1 MFPVMRTRTP
11 ELTVEQIPEKL
22 CNLLCNY
29 RESTKAT
36 SLPET
41 QLSEKNELSW
51 ESLSIYFGPGFR
63 RETYCLLK
71 RLAQSRS
78 LLLVGSAQ
86 VVSRPRKKVSRYEAA
101 PFD

>member
-11 ELTVEQIPEKL
+11 ELTVEQIREKL

-41 QLSEKNELSW
+41 QLLKKMSFRWNLCRYTQDLDLGERLIVCGNDLLSHGLCFW
-51 ESLSIYFGPGFR
+51 LVAPKLSLGPG
-63 RETYCLLK
+63 
-71 RLAQSRS
+71 
-78 LLLVGSAQ
+78 
-86 VVSRPRKKVSRYEAA
+86 KK
-101 PFD
+101 